1 MALIDIGDLTLL
13 GGASTLQQQLFHAI
27 RAKIV
32 KSLWPL
38 QGKLPSTRK
47 LASELN
53 VSRNTVT
60 AAYEQLLAEGYVE
73 SKQGSGFYVAVEL
86 PDKYVPATVT
96 QGTSSV
102 ESNCF
107 DINSSFAPGVPDLSQ
122 FPLGK
127 WQRLLQRHV
136 LRPVL
141 LGNQNIQG
149 SEALRVAL
157 SDYLSSSRSVHCS
170 AQRIIV
176 TSGAQQALTIA
187 MAATLAQGEKVLM
200 EQPGYAQMT
209 KVLELNQYQL
219 EPLTVH
225 QETGF
230 ELSDVLKS
238 TARALYI
245 TPSNQYPM
253 GTTINTENRLKLIE
267 WAASNQGWIIE
278 DDYDSEFQFAHRPY
292 TSLQGLAGQMGLYEH
307 VIYIGSLSKVM
318 FNGLRLGYMVVPD
331 NLIQRC
337 LEIKDAMSGDSPS
350 HTQEALADFIA
361 EGHLLRHIRKM
372 RRLYKQKHEIVSQA
386 IEQAFGGQ
394 VTIISQAAGLHVTLK
409 WNGGIDEQEWV
420 GRAAKQGIVLRPLS
434 YYEHNKES
442 HREWQAVVLGFGN
455 TPLQEIEPGIQALA
469 RLFES

>member
-1 MALIDIGDLTLL
+1 MALIDIGDLTLS

-60 AAYEQLLAEGYVE
+60 AAYEQLLAEGYIE

-149 SEALRVAL
+149 SEALRAAL

-230 ELSDVLKS
+230 ELNDVLKS

-292 TSLQGLAGQMGLYEH
+292 TSLQGLAGQMGLDEH

-331 NLIQRC
+331 SLIESC

-361 EGHLLRHIRKM
+361 EGHLIRHIRKM

-386 IEQAFGGQ
+386 IVDYFHGRVE
-394 VTIISQAAGLHVTLK
+394 IISQAAGLHVTLK

-420 GRAAKQGIVLRPLS
+420 ARAEKQGIVLRPLS
-434 YYEHNKES
+434 YYEHTAAS
-442 HREWQAVVLGFGN
+442 HRTWRSVVLGFGN
-455 TPLQEIEPGIQALA
+455 TPLSELEPRIRVLA